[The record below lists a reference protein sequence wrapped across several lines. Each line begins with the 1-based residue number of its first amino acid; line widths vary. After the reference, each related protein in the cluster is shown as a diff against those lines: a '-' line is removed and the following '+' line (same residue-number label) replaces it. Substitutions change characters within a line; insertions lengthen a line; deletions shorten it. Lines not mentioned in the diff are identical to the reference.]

1 MASKK
6 KLKQSINDIAGDLF
20 AECLFCR
27 LYMPGVDPQ
36 QADIL
41 LTKILEMQADYLDR
55 ASRPD
60 GKANPKLVK
69 AYYKKLK
76 ESLLKRIGEIGEEIT
91 LLSQTKEN

>member
-6 KLKQSINDIAGDLF
+6 DLKQSINGIAGELF

-27 LYMPGVDPQ
+27 LYMPGVDPEK
-36 QADIL
+36 ADAL
-41 LTKILEMQADYLDR
+41 LTKILEMQAEYLNR

-60 GKANPKLVK
+60 GKANQKLVK

-76 ESLLKRIGEIGEEIT
+76 ESLRKKIEELSGEV
-91 LLSQTKEN
+91 SQLGHIQSN